1 MSPGLEADQI
11 RSLYAISRSIRSGGS
26 LSELVE
32 RALSTYV
39 AELDCTLGAVFVSDG
54 ADRSPES
61 ADFSDADPGLAPDG
75 SEYEPLVTVPTDAAA
90 APAYA
95 AAVDRVGAGESL
107 PIAGETDAGVGYH
120 VTALPGFGAIL
131 LAAPDGG
138 LSDGVRTAIEP
149 LNKSL
154 AATCRARR
162 TEAALRERSAWFEA
176 LFERSGEPMLV
187 TDDDPVETVVDANEA
202 FIEAFGYDRGELVG
216 EPVASLSL
224 PQRSPDST
232 DPTVSDPLLSGAG
245 RLFRHSSEDGTTI
258 FLCRTVPV
266 EAAAA
271 ERLWFYIDVTTEYR
285 RRERIRGLYEA
296 TDGILAAQSTEAICD
311 RTVATAAETLDLAL
325 AGVHLYDR
333 RAEALVPVAT
343 TIGVE
348 ERLDGLDSFTDTETI
363 VWEAYKEGAR
373 LVEDLSAVTTA
384 KDDIEAESAIIVPLG
399 EHGVFIASSL
409 ESEAFDET
417 DFRYAQLLAQFV
429 ETALTRATREQG
441 LAAVQEITRSALD
454 EDSVEAI
461 ARTVMDRLPGALGFP
476 ICTIW
481 RYDPA
486 TDALEPV
493 AATAMA
499 ERLLGTVPTIGRGD
513 GLAWRVYE
521 SGETAVVDDIAA
533 APERYND
540 ETVIGSEILVPL
552 GEFGVVAT
560 GSRRPES
567 FTETDRRL
575 VETLAKNVE
584 TAIELVEQR
593 RETNL
598 VEQILARVLRHNL
611 RNHLTLIQGR
621 AEMVADADDESAAT
635 HADEILRSAEKL
647 TELADS
653 AREMRDVVDVRE
665 ETTTLDLAAAAR
677 RAVAPTRDRSPNATV
692 ELAVEA
698 EPTVRAHPAVATA
711 IEHLVR
717 NGIEHTDASGGTPTV
732 AVTVTAT
739 DERGIVTVCDDG
751 PGIPDAEL
759 AVLTDG
765 TESPLRH
772 GSGAGLWIVNRV
784 LEYSNA
790 DGTFETDD
798 GTTVTLRFVRTS

>member
-1 MSPGLEADQI
+1 MTPGLEADRL
-11 RSLYAISRSIRSGGS
+11 RSLYAISRSIRPEGS
-26 LSELVE
+26 LPELAE

-39 AELDCTLGAVFVSDG
+39 AELDCTLGAAFVSSG
-54 ADRSPES
+54 ADPSPS
-61 ADFSDADPGLAPDG
+61 GDAG
-75 SEYEPLVTVPTDAAA
+75 EYEPLATVPADAAA

-95 AAVDRVGAGESL
+95 AALNRLEAGDSL

-138 LSDGVRTAIEP
+138 LSDGVLAALES
-149 LNKSL
+149 LNESL
-154 AATCRARR
+154 AATCRAKR
-162 TEAALRERSAWFEA
+162 TEAALRERSARFEA

-187 TDDDPVETVVDANEA
+187 TDGGPPETVVDANEA

-224 PQRSPDST
+224 PQRPPDST
-232 DPTVSDPLLSGAG
+232 DPTVSDPSLSGVG
-245 RLFRHSSEDGTTI
+245 RLFRHRSEDGTTV
-258 FLCRTVPV
+258 FLCRIVPV
-266 EAAAA
+266 EAGTA
-271 ERLWFYIDVTTEYR
+271 ERLWIYIDVTTEYR

-296 TDGILAAQSTEAICD
+296 TEGILAAQSTEAICD

-333 RAEALVPVAT
+333 RAEALVPVST

-348 ERLDGLDSFTDTETI
+348 ERLDGPDPFTDRETI
-363 VWEAYKEGAR
+363 VWEAYREGAR
-373 LVEDLSAVTTA
+373 LVDDLSEVAVPGGDT
-384 KDDIEAESAIIVPLG
+384 EAESAIIVPLG
-399 EHGVFIASSL
+399 EHGVFTASSL
-409 ESEAFDET
+409 EPDAFDEA

-441 LAAVQEITRSALD
+441 LAAIQQITRSAFD
-454 EDSVEAI
+454 EDSAEGI
-461 ARTVMDRLPGALGFP
+461 AGTVLDRLPEALGFP
-476 ICTIW
+476 LCTIW

-486 TDALEPV
+486 ADALEPV

-521 SGETAVVDDIAA
+521 SGETAVIDDVAA
-533 APERYND
+533 VPERYND

-552 GEFGVVAT
+552 GEFGVLAT

-593 RETNL
+593 RETDL
-598 VEQILARVLRHNL
+598 VGQILARVLRHNL

-621 AEMVADADDESAAT
+621 AEMVADADDESAAA

-653 AREMRDVVDVRE
+653 AREMRDVVDARE
-665 ETTTLDLAAAAR
+665 ETTTIDLAAAAR
-677 RAVAPTRDRSPNATV
+677 RAVATARDRSPDATV

-732 AVTVTAT
+732 AVTVAAT

-765 TESPLRH
+765 NESPLRH
-772 GSGAGLWIVNRV
+772 GSGAGLWIVDRV

-798 GTTVTLRFVRTS
+798 GTTVTLRFVRRD